1 MKHLTLVVAVL
12 VFVSVPGCAKKA
24 EQASTTTSSDS
35 LLSTNPVEQP
45 QGNMTPATEYQGQ
58 TSPNPPATTPQT
70 PSTSTTRTKKTTTT
84 HHPAPPPAAAPS
96 NPGVTVPAGTGVNVT
111 VEAKISSET
120 AHAGDAWTG
129 TVKDPVVIGT
139 AAPIPAGSTVSG
151 VIEEV
156 RPAQKGERA
165 MLMLAIQSVTVNGK
179 TTPFSA
185 VSDSLVAGST
195 RARNVGAVAGGAA
208 AGALIGHAIGGG
220 KGAVIGGLLGAGA
233 ATGGVAATKGYQV
246 TIDEGSALM
255 FHVTHSVAIR
265 D

>member
-1 MKHLTLVVAVL
+1 MKRLTLVVATL
-12 VFVSVPGCAKKA
+12 AIASILGCAKKS
-24 EQASTTTSSDS
+24 EQASTTSSDS

-45 QGNMTPATEYQGQ
+45 QGNMTPSTEYQGQ
-58 TSPNPPATTPQT
+58 TNPSQTATSQT
-70 PSTSTTRTKKTTTT
+70 PTTTTTKRTTTT
-84 HHPAPPPAAAPS
+84 HHPAQTRPAPPA

-111 VEAKISSET
+111 IEAKISSET
-120 AHAGDAWTG
+120 AHAGDTWSG

-151 VIEEV
+151 VIEAA

-165 MLMLAIQSVTVNGK
+165 MLQLAIQSVTVNGK
-179 TTPFSA
+179 AYSFSA
-185 VSDSLVAGST
+185 EGDSVVAGST

-246 TIDEGSALM
+246 TIDEGSAM
-255 FHVTHSVAIR
+255 TFHVTHSVAIR